1 MFLRVIYIDILLVIN
16 LTVDYLVIF
25 GTARLA
31 GIRFSRIKG
40 LAGALLGSV
49 YSVIILF
56 DLPKAIFIFSKI
68 AVSVLIVLISFGK
81 RKISELLKILLVFY
95 ICGFIFSGFMMLVN
109 NIVHADSFFVKS
121 GIVYFEFSAVGIVIS
136 GTLAFLLTEILRR
149 VFRRGEPE
157 GSFIAKIYYGEKV
170 AVLKGFTDTGN
181 NLSEPIS
188 GTPVA
193 VTTADSVKRILPP
206 KMFEAI
212 EKMDLS
218 TEFGLRIVPCKS
230 VSSSVLILAFRPDK
244 TLIINEKGEFETEDI
259 MIAVS
264 ENVPENTLIVGRNII
279 LKEKNK
285 IFSEV

>member
-31 GIRFSRIKG
+31 GIRFSRIRG

-56 DLPKAIFIFSKI
+56 DFPKAIFIFSKI
-68 AVSVLIVLISFGK
+68 AVSVLIVQISFGK

-109 NIVHADSFFVKS
+109 NIVHADSFFIKS
-121 GIVYFEFSAVGIVIS
+121 GVVYFEFSAVGIVIS

-149 VFRRGEPE
+149 IFRRGEPE
-157 GSFIAKIYYGEKV
+157 SSFIAKIYYGGKV

-193 VTTADSVKRILPP
+193 VTTATSVEKILPQ
-206 KMFEAI
+206 KMLSAL
-212 EKMDLS
+212 KKTDLS
-218 TEFGLRIVPCKS
+218 TEYGLRIVPCKS
-230 VSSSVLILAFRPDK
+230 VSGSVLISAFRPDR
-244 TLIINEKGEFETEDI
+244 TVVLNEKGEFEIEDV
-259 MIAVS
+259 MIAIS
-264 ENVPENTLIVGRNII
+264 ENVPENTLIVGKNII

>member
-109 NIVHADSFFVKS
+109 NIVHADSFFIKS

-136 GTLAFLLTEILRR
+136 GILAFLLTEILRR

-157 GSFIAKIYYGEKV
+157 GSFIAKIYYGGKV

-206 KMFEAI
+206 KMFAAI

-230 VSSSVLILAFRPDK
+230 VSGSVLILAFRPDK

-264 ENVPENTLIVGRNII
+264 ENVPENTLIVGKNII